1 MWAPLLDGELGDRA
15 REALTPI
22 AARLMAAGAAERGAS
37 LTNGAAGDALILDV
51 LARVCESAAL
61 EEAAHGAIERA
72 IDAVASETM
81 AVGLFVGF
89 TGVAWALESLRG
101 GDDDDANEEVDGALL
116 EHLDRPIWTGDYD
129 LVSGLAGFGVYA
141 LARRT
146 RASGRACFARVLDH
160 LEATA
165 RPEADGLAWWTSPE
179 LLVPEQRAEHP
190 DGFWNVG
197 LAHGVPGVIGV
208 LARAFAAG
216 LERARIAPL
225 LEGAVR
231 WVLAR
236 GHEGDARFPC
246 LADDTEP
253 ARTAWCY
260 GDPGVAAA
268 LFSAGRATGEVAWER
283 EAVAIARA
291 ATEREADGVVDAGIC
306 HGTAGLAHVFHRF
319 FRATGDERFRDA
331 ARAELARTLDLGDP
345 DGRYLAWAPDAEGVV
360 GWVDDSTL
368 LAGSGG
374 VALVLAS
381 ALSTDEP
388 TWDRALLLDL

>member
-22 AARLMAAGAAERGAS
+22 ATRLVAARAAERGAS
-37 LTNGAAGDALILDV
+37 LTNGAAGDAIVFDV
-51 LARVCESAAL
+51 LARACGSAAL
-61 EEAAHGAIERA
+61 EESARNAIDFA

-89 TGVAWALESLRG
+89 TGVAWALESLRSE
-101 GDDDDANEEVDGALL
+101 DDDDANEDVDGALL
-116 EHLDRPIWTGDYD
+116 DHLERPVWTGDYD

-141 LARRT
+141 LARRKRT
-146 RASGRACFARVLDH
+146 SGRACFARVLDH
-160 LEATA
+160 LEANA
-165 RPEADGLAWWTSPE
+165 RREPDGLAWWTSPD

-197 LAHGVPGVIGV
+197 LAHGVPGVIGM
-208 LARAFAAG
+208 LARAYAAG
-216 LERARIAPL
+216 LERPRIAPL

-231 WVLAR
+231 WVLAQAR
-236 GHEGDARFPC
+236 EGGARFPC

-268 LFSAGRATGEVAWER
+268 LFAAGRATGETTWER

-291 ATEREADGVVDAGIC
+291 ASEREADGVVDAGIC
-306 HGTAGLAHVFHRF
+306 HGSAGLAHVFHRF
-319 FRATGDERFRDA
+319 FRATGDELFRDA

-345 DGRYLAWAPDAEGVV
+345 DGRYLAWAPDAHGVL
-360 GWVDDSTL
+360 GWIDDLTL

-388 TWDRALLLDL
+388 VWDRALLLDL